1 MRRIGLL
8 DHMTGANLG
17 DAATQDAVIH
27 NIQKRQPDS
36 EICLFSHDPDRTLE
50 RHGISG
56 FPLEPSVGGSHVTVE
71 ETELRQEQSSTAAR
85 RRAMESTRAL
95 LKRVPGARGLY
106 HGLERLRREVPF
118 AGRSLSIL
126 RDFDL
131 LVVSGGGQLD
141 DTWGGCWQAPFN
153 LLRWSA
159 LARLRGTRLV
169 YLSVGAGPL
178 REALSRKFAVRAL
191 RLAGF
196 RSFRDQESAD
206 LVERLGVPGPN
217 PVFPD
222 LAHSYPIDLET
233 SADWPVDHPLDVGI
247 GPFPYMNP
255 RLYPEKDA
263 SQYASY
269 LAAMASFAE
278 WLVDHG
284 HRARF
289 LCGDVDQDTEVMS
302 DIRTVLVDR
311 DRARVAEQLL
321 QTPIATVENL
331 LDEIAKT
338 DVVLSSRFH
347 GVLFAQLLNKPV
359 IAASYHQ
366 KIDSL
371 MADVGQAEQSMPIG
385 ALEVDPMIRCL
396 QEISLEGEAIK
407 QRIHARVTER
417 RQSLEALYD
426 GIFGEVSV
434 GTAADATHRTGSKS
448 TPD

>member
-1 MRRIGLL
+1 M
-8 DHMTGANLG
+8 
-17 DAATQDAVIH
+17 Q
-27 NIQKRQPDS
+27 
-36 EICLFSHDPDRTLE
+36 
-50 RHGISG
+50 
-56 FPLEPSVGGSHVTVE
+56 
-71 ETELRQEQSSTAAR
+71 
-85 RRAMESTRAL
+85 STRAL
-95 LKRVPGARGLY
+95 IKRVPGARGLY
-106 HGLERLRREVPF
+106 HGLEWLQREVPF
-118 AGRSLSIL
+118 AGRSFSTL

-159 LARLRGTRLV
+159 LARARGTRLV

-178 REALSRKFAVRAL
+178 RDALSRKFAVRAL

-196 RSFRDQESAD
+196 RSFRDRESAD

-222 LAHSYPIDLET
+222 LAHSYPIDLE
-233 SADWPVDHPLDVGI
+233 SPADWPEGGQLDVGI

-263 SQYASY
+263 SQYAGY
-269 LAAMASFAE
+269 LDAMAKFAE
-278 WLVDHG
+278 WLVEHG
-284 HRARF
+284 HRVRF

-302 DIRTVLVDR
+302 DIRNALVDKG
-311 DRARVAEQLL
+311 RARVAEQLI
-321 QTPIATVENL
+321 QAPIATVKDL
-331 LDEIAKT
+331 LGEIAKT

-347 GVLFAQLLNKPV
+347 GVLFSQLLNKPA

-371 MADVGQAEQSMPIG
+371 MADVGQAEQSLPIG
-385 ALEVDPMIRCL
+385 ALEVDQLIRCL
-396 QEISLEGEAIK
+396 QEVSLKGEAIK
-407 QRIHARVTER
+407 QRIHSRVTER
-417 RQSLEALYD
+417 RRSLEQLYD

-434 GTAADATHRTGSKS
+434 GTPADSTKRTGSKS
-448 TPD
+448 TSD

>member
-1 MRRIGLL
+1 M
-8 DHMTGANLG
+8 
-17 DAATQDAVIH
+17 Q
-27 NIQKRQPDS
+27 
-36 EICLFSHDPDRTLE
+36 
-50 RHGISG
+50 
-56 FPLEPSVGGSHVTVE
+56 
-71 ETELRQEQSSTAAR
+71 
-85 RRAMESTRAL
+85 STRAL
-95 LKRVPGARGLY
+95 IKQVPGARGLY
-106 HGLERLRREVPF
+106 HGLEWLKREVPF
-118 AGRSLSIL
+118 AGRSFSTL

-159 LARLRGTRLV
+159 LARARGIRLA

-178 REALSRKFAVRAL
+178 RESLSRKFAVRAL
-191 RLAGF
+191 RLADF

-222 LAHSYPIDLET
+222 LAHSYPIALEA
-233 SADWPVDHPLDVGI
+233 SRDWPAGGQLDVGV

-263 SQYASY
+263 SQYAGY
-269 LAAMASFAE
+269 LDAMARFTE
-278 WLVDHG
+278 WLVGHG
-284 HRARF
+284 HRVRF

-302 DIRTVLVDR
+302 DIRNTLVDR
-311 DRARVAEQLL
+311 GRARVAEQLI
-321 QTPIATVENL
+321 QGPIATVKDL

-347 GVLFAQLLNKPV
+347 GVLFSQLLNKPV

-385 ALEVDPMIRCL
+385 ALEVEQLIRCL
-396 QEISLEGEAIK
+396 QEISLEGEAIQ
-407 QRIHARVTER
+407 QRIHSRVAER
-417 RQSLEALYD
+417 RRSLEQLYD
-426 GIFGEVSV
+426 GVFGE
-434 GTAADATHRTGSKS
+434 APTGLPTRSNS
-448 TPD
+448 AQGLS